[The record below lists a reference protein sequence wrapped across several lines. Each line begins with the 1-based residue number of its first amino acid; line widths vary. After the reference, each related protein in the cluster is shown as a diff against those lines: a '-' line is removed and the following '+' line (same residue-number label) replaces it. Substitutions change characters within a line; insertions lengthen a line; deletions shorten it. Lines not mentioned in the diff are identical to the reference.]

1 MLEMTTKNALGTGWV
16 DNVPG
21 AVSTGYQAQNVSSES
36 VRVGIDTITAV
47 YNSNQIVLT
56 VGGTI
61 DQSGILYTLKDDQVF
76 AVFDLSYGKNFFVL
90 NAVVDSTDKTIVVH
104 DEAWFTANSVYN
116 TAKNGWYSTS
126 GDRIMNTFVE
136 FRHGSGDVRISRLY
150 SAGYSDFLRYF
161 QTGDTSEPFVF
172 GDSAL
177 IRFFS
182 RREKTIPAILYGA
195 NNTLGIDTRGGKLY
209 YPNAYAVF
217 ELNISTGVIGEMST
231 PYPVGLQGKK
241 LGIACSQ
248 TTQIVY
254 SMVMDDNSYRIAL
267 TSGFPTAV
275 VNTSFIAPGVSVSG
289 IAFSAGNLFSIDPSA
304 KKIYKHVLA
313 TDIISNIFSVNF
325 SYVDIAFYN
334 QYMLLTR
341 TVSHTLESAVVDVY
355 LVGTNS
361 LTFVTSIPFD
371 ASKGGACVSEDV
383 RLLTISS
390 DLKLLY
396 S

>member
-1 MLEMTTKNALGTGWV
+1 
-16 DNVPG
+16 
-21 AVSTGYQAQNVSSES
+21 
-36 VRVGIDTITAV
+36 
-47 YNSNQIVLT
+47 
-56 VGGTI
+56 
-61 DQSGILYTLKDDQVF
+61 
-76 AVFDLSYGKNFFVL
+76 
-90 NAVVDSTDKTIVVH
+90 
-104 DEAWFTANSVYN
+104 
-116 TAKNGWYSTS
+116 
-126 GDRIMNTFVE
+126 
-136 FRHGSGDVRISRLY
+136 
-150 SAGYSDFLRYF
+150 
-161 QTGDTSEPFVF
+161 
-172 GDSAL
+172 
-177 IRFFS
+177 
-182 RREKTIPAILYGA
+182 LYGA

-209 YPNAYAVF
+209 YPNAYAIF

-248 TTQIVY
+248 TNAQIVY

-289 IAFSAGNLFSIDPSA
+289 IAFSGGNLFSIDPSA

-313 TDIISNIFSVNF
+313 TDTISNIFSVNF

-341 TVSHTLESAVVDVY
+341 TVFHTLESSVIDVY
-355 LVGTNS
+355 LVGSNS
-361 LTFVTSIPFD
+361 LTLVTSIPFD